1 MFISRNALPE
11 LFGILLGYVEI
22 NKPVYSCK
30 RLVNVSCNILEMSVN
45 GRLQFCKR
53 KRALVNACFLK
64 IL

>member
-53 KRALVNACFLK
+53 KKDACKRLFLK